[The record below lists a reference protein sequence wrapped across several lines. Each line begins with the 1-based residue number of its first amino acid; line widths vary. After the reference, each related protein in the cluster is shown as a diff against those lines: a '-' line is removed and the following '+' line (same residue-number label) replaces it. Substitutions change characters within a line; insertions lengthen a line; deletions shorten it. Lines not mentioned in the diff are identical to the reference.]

1 MSQVGRRHHLWGMV
15 GELAIERGI
24 AADTL
29 SDAAAGD
36 ALALARI
43 VEAYHDDMAR
53 LCFVICGD
61 RDTAQEAVQAAW
73 SIAWRKLGSLRD
85 PASLRAWLMTIA
97 ANEVRQQLR
106 RQKRERVVEIEVID
120 IGSERLDPASRA
132 GVLDLRT
139 ALAQLTPEDRALL
152 AMRHVAGFASPE
164 IGESLGISADAVRTR
179 LSRLIAR
186 LRSELADD

>member
-1 MSQVGRRHHLWGMV
+1 MSQRARRHHLWGMV
-15 GELAIERGI
+15 GEMVIERRI

-73 SIAWRKLGSLRD
+73 SIAWRKLGSLRE
-85 PASLRAWLMTIA
+85 PASLRPWLMTIA

-186 LRSELADD
+186 LRLELADD

>member
-1 MSQVGRRHHLWGMV
+1 MV

-29 SDAAAGD
+29 SEAAAGD

-73 SIAWRKLGSLRD
+73 AIAWRKLGSLRD

-106 RQKRERVVEIEVID
+106 REKRERVVEIEVID

-139 ALAQLTPEDRALL
+139 ALRAIDPRGPRP
-152 AMRHVAGFASPE
+152 AR
-164 IGESLGISADAVRTR
+164 DAACR
-179 LSRLIAR
+179 R
-186 LRSELADD
+186 LRLARRSGNRSESRPTPSGPASRD

>member
-1 MSQVGRRHHLWGMV
+1 MV

-29 SDAAAGD
+29 SEAAAGD

-61 RDTAQEAVQAAW
+61 QDTAQEAVQVAW
-73 SIAWRKLGSLRD
+73 SIAWRLGSLRD
-85 PASLRAWLMTIA
+85 PASLRAMMTIA

-106 RQKRERVVEIEVID
+106 RAEARESWR
-120 IGSERLDPASRA
+120 SR
-132 GVLDLRT
+132 
-139 ALAQLTPEDRALL
+139 
-152 AMRHVAGFASPE
+152 
-164 IGESLGISADAVRTR
+164 
-179 LSRLIAR
+179 
-186 LRSELADD
+186 

>member
-1 MSQVGRRHHLWGMV
+1 MSLRARRHHLWGMV

-29 SDAAAGD
+29 SEAAAGD

-106 RQKRERVVEIEVID
+106 RQNRERVVEIEVID

>member
-1 MSQVGRRHHLWGMV
+1 MV

-24 AADTL
+24 AADTV

-53 LCFVICGD
+53 LCFRHLRRPGH
-61 RDTAQEAVQAAW
+61 RPGSVQAAW

-106 RQKRERVVEIEVID
+106 RQKRERVVEVEVMD
-120 IGSERLDPASRA
+120 LGSERLDPASRA

-139 ALAQLTPEDRALL
+139 ALRQLTPEDRALL

-164 IGESLGISADAVRTR
+164 IGESLGISAEAVRTR

>member
-1 MSQVGRRHHLWGMV
+1 MV

-61 RDTAQEAVQAAW
+61 QDTAQEAVQAAW

-106 RQKRERVVEIEVID
+106 RQKRARVVEVEVMD
-120 IGSERLDPASRA
+120 LGSERLDPASRV

-139 ALAQLTPEDRALL
+139 ALRQLTPEDRALL

>member
-186 LRSELADD
+186 LRLELADD

>member
-1 MSQVGRRHHLWGMV
+1 MSQRARRHHLWGMV

-29 SDAAAGD
+29 SDAASGD

-53 LCFVICGD
+53 LCFVICSD
-61 RDTAQEAVQAAW
+61 QDMAQEAVQAAW

-106 RQKRERVVEIEVID
+106 REKRARVVEVEVMD
-120 IGSERLDPASRA
+120 LGSERLDPASRA
-132 GVLDLRT
+132 GLLDLRT
-139 ALAQLTPEDRALL
+139 ALRQLTPEDRALL

>member
-1 MSQVGRRHHLWGMV
+1 
-15 GELAIERGI
+15 
-24 AADTL
+24 
-29 SDAAAGD
+29 
-36 ALALARI
+36 
-43 VEAYHDDMAR
+43 
-53 LCFVICGD
+53 
-61 RDTAQEAVQAAW
+61 
-73 SIAWRKLGSLRD
+73 
-85 PASLRAWLMTIA
+85 MTIA

-106 RQKRERVVEIEVID
+106 RQKRERVVEVEVMD

-139 ALAQLTPEDRALL
+139 ALRQLTPEDRALL

>member
-1 MSQVGRRHHLWGMV
+1 MV

-43 VEAYHDDMAR
+43 VEAYHNDMAR

-73 SIAWRKLGSLRD
+73 SIAWRKLGSLRE

-106 RQKRERVVEIEVID
+106 RQKRERVVQIEIID

-139 ALAQLTPEDRALL
+139 ALAQLTPRTAPYSRCG
-152 AMRHVAGFASPE
+152 MSPASPRRRS
-164 IGESLGISADAVRTR
+164 GN
-179 LSRLIAR
+179 
-186 LRSELADD
+186 RSESRPMPSEPACRD